1 MEIEKISS
9 KIKKLMAV
17 TLDDESK
24 FRSLVTVRICKE
36 LCPGCK
42 RICGVEG
49 CHTSRHE
56 CRYGH
61 QMRAVGGVRLN
72 NGDPSVIRCE
82 DVPLMSLIEF
92 NGRKMT
98 WK

>member
-1 MEIEKISS
+1 
-9 KIKKLMAV
+9 
-17 TLDDESK
+17 
-24 FRSLVTVRICKE
+24 
-36 LCPGCK
+36 
-42 RICGVEG
+42 
-49 CHTSRHE
+49 
-56 CRYGH
+56 
-61 QMRAVGGVRLN
+61 MRAVGGVRLN